1 METIKLTVYSDYV
14 CPWCYVGQG
23 AVEKL
28 IRDFPVE
35 LTWRPFYLRPD
46 TPPEGMELPP
56 HIKAHMAQTNA
67 RLKQMANDAGLEMV
81 FPDRIPN
88 TRLAH
93 EATEYA
99 NQKGKGLDFHRAVF
113 ERYYGRGE
121 DISQW
126 KVLQEVAKEVDLD
139 ANEMRQEVESGK
151 FTRIVRDQ
159 VNEAAQIGI
168 DGVPTYILNDRYAI
182 VGAQPYENFL
192 RAVEQIQH
200 ANGVQSPSKN

>member
-1 METIKLTVYSDYV
+1 METLKLTVYSDYV

-28 IRDFPVE
+28 TRDYPVE

-46 TPPEGMELPP
+46 TPPEGMELPA
-56 HIKAHMAQTNA
+56 HVKARMAQMNE
-67 RLKQMANDAGLEMV
+67 RFKQMATAAGLKMV

-99 NQKGKGLDFHRAVF
+99 NQKGKGLEFHRGVF
-113 ERYYGRGE
+113 DRYYGRGE
-121 DISQW
+121 DVSQW
-126 KVLQEVAKEVDLD
+126 MVLREVALEVGLD
-139 ANEMRQEVESGK
+139 ADEMQREVESGK
-151 FTRIVRDQ
+151 FTRIVSDQ

-182 VGAQPYENFL
+182 VGAQPYENFVS
-192 RAVEQIQH
+192 AVEQIEQEI
-200 ANGVQSPSKN
+200 GVRYQKKN

>member
-1 METIKLTVYSDYV
+1 MDTLKLTVYSDYV

-28 IRDFPVE
+28 TKEFPVE
-35 LTWRPFYLRPD
+35 LTWRPYYLRPD

-56 HIKAHMAQTNA
+56 HVKAHMAQTNA
-67 RLKQMANDAGLEMV
+67 RLKQMATAAGLEMI
-81 FPDRIPN
+81 FPNRLPN

-113 ERYYGRGE
+113 DRYYGRGE

-126 KVLQEVAKEVDLD
+126 KVLQDVAGEVGLD
-139 ANEMRQEVESGK
+139 ADEMRREVESGK
-151 FTRIVRDQ
+151 FTQIVRTQ

-168 DGVPTYILNDRYAI
+168 DGVPTYILDDRYAI
-182 VGAQPYENFL
+182 VGAQPYENFV
-192 RAVEQIQH
+192 RAVEQIQRE
-200 ANGVQSPSKN
+200 NGVQFQRKI

>member
-1 METIKLTVYSDYV
+1 
-14 CPWCYVGQG
+14 VGQG

-28 IRDFPVE
+28 TQEYPVE

-46 TPPEGMELPP
+46 TPPEGMELP
-56 HIKAHMAQTNA
+56 AYVRARMAQTNE
-67 RLKQMANDAGLEMV
+67 RLKQMATAAGMQMV

-99 NQKGKGLDFHRAVF
+99 NQMGKGLEFHRAVF
-113 ERYYGRGE
+113 DRYYGRGE
-121 DISQW
+121 YVSQW
-126 KVLQEVAKEVDLD
+126 KVLREVTAEVGLD
-139 ANEMRQEVESGK
+139 ADEMQHEVESGK
-151 FTRIVRDQ
+151 FTRTVSDQ

-182 VGAQPYENFL
+182 VGAQPYENFVG
-192 RAVEQIQH
+192 AVEQIE
-200 ANGVQSPSKN
+200 NELGVKYQKQN